1 MKAVNEWVDFKA
13 VKAGVTMQMVLD
25 RYQIKDF
32 KQAGSELRGAC
43 PIHRG
48 ASNSRQF
55 SVNLTKNAF
64 QCFYTDCKARGNVL
78 DFVALMEG
86 CSVRDAALKLA
97 GWFRVGENESMPEL
111 PTNNAPECIKRGIYQ
126 HFKGNKYLV
135 TDVAVHSETGE
146 ELIIYRPLYGDY
158 RLMVRPKAMFFEEV
172 QRDGYTG
179 PRFKLLAEM

>member
-1 MKAVNEWVDFKA
+1 MEADKEWVDFKA
-13 VKAGVTMQMVLD
+13 VKAAVTMKMALD
-25 RYQIKDF
+25 RYQITGL
-32 KQAGSELRGAC
+32 KQTGDELRGAC
-43 PIHRG
+43 PIHKG

-97 GWFRVGENESMPEL
+97 GWFTVGENESMPIEQ
-111 PTNNAPECIKRGIYQ
+111 TNNAPEHIRRGIYQ

-172 QRDGYTG
+172 ERNGYSG
-179 PRFKLLAEM
+179 PRFKLLTEM